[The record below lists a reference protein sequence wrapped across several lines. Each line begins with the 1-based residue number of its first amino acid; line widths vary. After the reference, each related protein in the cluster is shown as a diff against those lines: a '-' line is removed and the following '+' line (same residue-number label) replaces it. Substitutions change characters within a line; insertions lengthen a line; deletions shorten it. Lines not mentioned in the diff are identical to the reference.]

1 MVHATSPTPAT
12 PAITAPDLNTFA
24 RIDVLGLEVQAQQ
37 VWPDKTTL
45 FCKPVLPDDTCPGC
59 GGTGG
64 WHDSFIRW
72 FTHLPVGRAAT
83 KLQVRA
89 PRYRCRNCGRV
100 WRHRLRT
107 VAAPRVETDPLSG
120 VVGAAGSGA

>member
-83 KLQVRA
+83 SKA
-89 PRYRCRNCGRV
+89 P
-100 WRHRLRT
+100 
-107 VAAPRVETDPLSG
+107 
-120 VVGAAGSGA
+120 

>member
-1 MVHATSPTPAT
+1 MKSP
-12 PAITAPDLNTFA
+12 FA

-45 FCKPVLPDDTCPGC
+45 FCKPVLPDDTCPFC

-72 FTHLPVGRAAT
+72 FTHRFL
-83 KLQVRA
+83 VRSH
-89 PRYRCRNCGRV
+89 P
-100 WRHRLRT
+100 HT
-107 VAAPRVETDPLSG
+107 TI
-120 VVGAAGSGA
+120 